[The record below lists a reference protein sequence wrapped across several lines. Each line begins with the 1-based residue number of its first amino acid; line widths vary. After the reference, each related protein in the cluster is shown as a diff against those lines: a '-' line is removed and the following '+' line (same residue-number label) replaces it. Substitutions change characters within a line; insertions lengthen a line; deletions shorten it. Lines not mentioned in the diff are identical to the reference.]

1 MKSHPCVKTI
11 GGGVSPSSEPVS
23 PATVSAVTMS
33 QSETTSRPVTLTPCR
48 YINRRNQ
55 HCRLFSTIPN
65 LELCPHHARQQ
76 QLRKQRLNDA
86 TAAELLGDMTD
97 FSTPN
102 AVNALLGNLVRQLA
116 RKRIQRRDAMAIA
129 YVSQL
134 LLSSMAALDRYEDRQ
149 EARNNDGGPFFGGP
163 ITFTRPEMPD
173 SPGPISDST
182 KLPVPFTMGHSY
194 PQKTERDEHKNMLPS
209 LKAFRRLRVLSR
221 F

>member
-1 MKSHPCVKTI
+1 MKSHPCVKTT
-11 GGGVSPSSEPVS
+11 GGGVSLPSEPVAPVAPS
-23 PATVSAVTMS
+23 QPVTTH
-33 QSETTSRPVTLTPCR
+33 QPVTLTPCR

-55 HCRLFSTIPN
+55 HCRLFSSIPN

-86 TAAELLGDMTD
+86 SAAELLCDVED

-134 LLSSMAALDRYEDRQ
+134 LLSSMTALDRYEDRL
-149 EARNNDGGPFFGGP
+149 EARNADPDSDIPRIIFD
-163 ITFTRPEMPD
+163 RPDPHPPAAEMSD

-182 KLPVPFTMGHSY
+182 KLPVPFTTAPFAS
-194 PQKTERDEHKNMLPS
+194 PKNNEGR
-209 LKAFRRLRVLSR
+209 A
-221 F
+221 

>member
-11 GGGVSPSSEPVS
+11 GGGVPPSSELVAPESVS
-23 PATVSAVTMS
+23 PVTIS
-33 QSETTSRPVTLTPCR
+33 QPVTTTHHANTLTPCR

-55 HCRLFSTIPN
+55 HCRLFSSIPN

-86 TAAELLGDMTD
+86 SAAELLGDMTD

-116 RKRIQRRDAMAIA
+116 RRRIQRRDAMAIA

-134 LLSSMAALDRYEDRQ
+134 LLNSMTALDRYEDRQ
-149 EARNNDGGPFFGGP
+149 DARNDCEIPP
-163 ITFTRPEMPD
+163 IVFDRPDPLPTAD
-173 SPGPISDST
+173 STSDS
-182 KLPVPFTMGHSY
+182 LRVAALYAPVPSEP
-194 PQKTERDEHKNMLPS
+194 PQNKEGR
-209 LKAFRRLRVLSR
+209 A
-221 F
+221 

>member
-1 MKSHPCVKTI
+1 MKSHPCVKTT

-55 HCRLFSTIPN
+55 HCRLFSTIPD
-65 LELCPHHARQQ
+65 LELCPHHARQKQ
-76 QLRKQRLNDA
+76 QRKQRRNDA
-86 TAAELLGDMTD
+86 SAAELLGDMTD

-129 YVSQL
+129 YVGQL
-134 LLSSMAALDRYEDRQ
+134 LLSMTALDRYEDRQ
-149 EARNNDGGPFFGGP
+149 DARNNDGPFFGGP
-163 ITFTRPEMPD
+163 IRFTPAEMPD

-182 KLPVPFTMGHSY
+182 KLPVPFTTAPYAPPKKEKG
-194 PQKTERDEHKNMLPS
+194 R
-209 LKAFRRLRVLSR
+209 A
-221 F
+221 

>member
-1 MKSHPCVKTI
+1 MKSHPCVKTT

-55 HCRLFSTIPN
+55 HCRLFSTIPD
-65 LELCPHHARQQ
+65 LELCPHHARQKQ
-76 QLRKQRLNDA
+76 QRKQRRNDA
-86 TAAELLGDMTD
+86 SAAELLGDMTD

-149 EARNNDGGPFFGGP
+149 DARNDSEIPRIIFD
-163 ITFTRPEMPD
+163 RPDPY
-173 SPGPISDST
+173 PTPAPISDTARIAALYNPAPSPT
-182 KLPVPFTMGHSY
+182 
-194 PQKTERDEHKNMLPS
+194 PQPEQGRP
-209 LKAFRRLRVLSR
+209 
-221 F
+221 